1 MTMLNSATRSAK
13 NDVLSAV
20 VSAVSVTQRLRA
32 TFSTGLRRSSDPIA
46 A

>member
-13 NDVLSAV
+13 NEVLSAV
-20 VSAVSVTQRLRA
+20 VSAVSVTQRSRGTFA
-32 TFSTGLRRSSDPIA
+32 TGWPVFGSVA